1 MLKRS
6 SVTTTAAAGLL
17 AAVAWLAAPA
27 AVAQERG
34 GPYRTPRTA
43 DGHPDLQ
50 GVWQVR
56 NTAHWDLQDHAGAYR
71 IPAGLGVV
79 ADPPDGSIPYQ
90 PWALERRN
98 ANFQNRLADDPYEK
112 CYLAGVP
119 RTMYLPLPFQIFQTA
134 DEVAILSEYVHTWRW
149 VPLTGVPRYPGYES
163 WMGDPRGRWDGDT
176 LVVETVGFND
186 QTWFDHAG
194 NFHSDALTVTER
206 FTRTTDDVMTYEAT
220 MTDPKVFTRP
230 WTIRMPIYRH
240 RDRVQILENEC
251 YLYAE
256 EAGRPIRGRH
266 PTFDGPQG
274 DAR

>member
-1 MLKRS
+1 MPKRS
-6 SVTTTAAAGLL
+6 SVTTISAAGLL

-27 AVAQERG
+27 AAAQERG
-34 GPYRTPRTA
+34 GPYRAPRTA

-79 ADPPDGSIPYQ
+79 VDPPDGSIPYQ

-119 RTMYLPLPFQIFQTA
+119 RTMYLPLPFQIFQTP

-149 VPLTGVPRYPGYES
+149 VPLAGVPRYPGYES

-206 FTRTTDDVMTYEAT
+206 FTRTADDVMTYEAT
-220 MTDPKVFTRP
+220 VTDPKVFTRP

-240 RDRVQILENEC
+240 RDRAQILENEC

-266 PTFDGPQG
+266 PTFDDPQG